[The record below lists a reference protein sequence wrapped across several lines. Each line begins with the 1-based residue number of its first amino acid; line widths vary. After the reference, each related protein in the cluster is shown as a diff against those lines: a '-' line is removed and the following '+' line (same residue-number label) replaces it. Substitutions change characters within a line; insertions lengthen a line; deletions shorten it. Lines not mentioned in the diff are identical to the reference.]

1 MNTSDV
7 RNMSIMTTS
16 MSIIMTMTTVQHIY
30 IPTEI

>member
-16 MSIIMTMTTVQHIY
+16 MSIIMTMTTAPHIY